1 MLAKPLSDGSVALSF
16 FNLSEETSDQS
27 VSVSVSDI
35 VEFIGKKLPDFEKF
49 SKAKSFELK
58 DLWTG
63 EVTENIS
70 GVFGV
75 NGLEGCGNVTY
86 KITPHE

>member
-1 MLAKPLSDGSVALSF
+1 MLAKPLSDGSVVLSF
-16 FNLSEETSDQS
+16 FNLSEEASDRS

-35 VEFIGKKLPDFEKF
+35 AEYIGKKMPDCEKF
-49 SKAKSFELK
+49 SKAVSFELK

-63 EVTENIS
+63 GVTENTS